1 MSRQAFAAI
10 LPARSSLRELLQ
22 LAFPVVVVQVGL
34 MLMGVVDSIMVGRV
48 SAAALAGVALGNVY
62 FFAFAIFG
70 TGVVMALDPV
80 VSQAVGADDEP
91 AIARAVQRGL
101 LLSALLTIPVSIPL
115 CFAGPV
121 LALLGQ
127 PADAVPIAHSYTLR
141 IVPSI
146 FPFFAFIVF
155 RQTLQAMGRLAPI
168 VWLTVLANVL
178 NTWLDWSL
186 VYGHFGM
193 PALGANGA
201 AWATTISRWAMMVGL
216 VAVAWPELHGHLRA
230 VHPDV
235 FRTAPL
241 RRMIVIGAPIGVHM
255 QLEFGVFG
263 AVGLLMGRL
272 GTDAVAAHQ
281 IALNLASLTF
291 MVPLGVSAAATVLVG
306 RAVGQGQPEN
316 VRNAARAALVVGVAF
331 MCCTALLFT
340 AVPSF
345 FAGIYSRDIAVV
357 SLAASLIPIAGVFQV
372 FDGLQAVSAGVLRGL
387 ADTRYPMVIG
397 LVGFWLVGLPVS
409 LWLAFTMKL
418 GPQGLWWGLV
428 AGLVVVGLLLV
439 LRVRHRLGRAMVR
452 VVIDEST
459 VDGRRST
466 VDR

>member
-1 MSRQAFAAI
+1 
-10 LPARSSLRELLQ
+10 
-22 LAFPVVVVQVGL
+22 

-80 VSQAVGADDEP
+80 VSQAVGAAADP

-127 PADAVPIAHSYTLR
+127 PADAVPIAHEYTLR
-141 IVPSI
+141 IVPSV
-146 FPFFAFIVF
+146 FPFFAFVVF

-168 VWLTVLANVL
+168 VWLTVLANLL
-178 NTWLDWSL
+178 NVWLDWSL

-193 PALGANGA
+193 PALSANGA
-201 AWATTISRWAMMVGL
+201 AWATTISRCAMMVGL
-216 VAVAWPELHGHLRA
+216 VAVAWRDLHGHLRA
-230 VHPDV
+230 VQPEV

-241 RRMIVIGAPIGVHM
+241 RRMIAIGAPIGVHM

-306 RAVGQGQPEN
+306 RAVGQGQPES
-316 VRNAARAALVVGVAF
+316 VRHAARAALFVGVGF
-331 MCCTALLFT
+331 MCCTAILFIV
-340 AVPSF
+340 VPSL
-345 FAGIYSRDIAVV
+345 FAMVYSRDVAVV
-357 SLAASLIPIAGVFQV
+357 ALAASLIPIAGVFQV

-397 LVGFWLVGLPVS
+397 LVGFWLVGLPIS
-409 LWLAFTMKL
+409 LWLAFSMGL

-428 AGLVVVGLLLV
+428 AGLVAVATLLL
-439 LRVRHRLGRAMVR
+439 LRVRHRLGREMVR
-452 VVIDEST
+452 VVIDE
-459 VDGRRST
+459 GRGA
-466 VDR
+466 